1 VSNLKERASRVKDKK
16 AAIGSDVEL
25 NEFSDIAPAHE
36 CLDDLSSLSTSDQN
50 VLRAVGMNVNEE
62 NRSGTFLQMDH
73 TACITKTL
81 DPGVEVMSIDAA
93 LEKHSWLKD
102 YYWKAIQV
110 DADKYTSQAEL
121 KRTSGYFL
129 RALPGSKVKFP
140 LQSCLFI
147 GEDKIAQNVHN
158 IIIVEE
164 DADLHI
170 ITGCTVGSHVNKGLH
185 LGVSE
190 FYVKRNARLIFTM
203 IHNWAEGIAVRPRS
217 AGILE
222 ENASFVSNYI
232 CMRPVRSLQ
241 MYPTSHLNG
250 SNASARYNSI
260 LFAPPG
266 SELDV
271 GGRVILRAPGSS
283 AEVVSR
289 AVTTG
294 GKIWSRGQLVG
305 MTPGIKAHLECN
317 GLILK
322 EGGMIKA
329 IPELEAQSPDVIMSH
344 EAAVGKIAQE
354 EIEYLMARGISEE
367 EATALIVRGFVDIK
381 IEGLGPELENEL
393 DRVLKQ
399 GKGF

>member
-1 VSNLKERASRVKDKK
+1 MSDLKERAARAKDKK
-16 AAIGSDVEL
+16 AIIGSDIDL
-25 NEFSDIAPAHE
+25 AGYSDDATPQE
-36 CLDDLSSLSTSDQN
+36 CIDSLSSLSSTDQAA
-50 VLRAVGMNVNEE
+50 LKIVGMDIDEK

-73 TACITKTL
+73 TACITKPL
-81 DPGVEVMSIDAA
+81 DSGVEVMSIDVA
-93 LEKHSWLKD
+93 LEKHPWLKN
-102 YYWKAIQV
+102 YYWKTLQV
-110 DADKYTSQAEL
+110 DTDKYTAQAEL

-129 RALPGSKVKFP
+129 RALPRSKVKYP

-147 GEDKIAQNVHN
+147 SEDKIAQNVHN

-170 ITGCTVGSHVNKGLH
+170 ITGCSVGPHVNRGLH
-185 LGVSE
+185 VGISE
-190 FYVKRNARLIFTM
+190 FYVKKNARLIFTM
-203 IHNWAEGIAVRPRS
+203 IHNWAEELAVRPRS

-241 MYPTSHLNG
+241 MYPTSYLNG
-250 SNASARYNSI
+250 VNSSARYNSI
-260 LFAPPG
+260 LFAPPR

-271 GGRVILRAPGSS
+271 GGRVILKGAGSS

-317 GLILK
+317 GLVLK
-322 EGGMIKA
+322 EGGVIKA

-344 EAAVGKIAQE
+344 EASVGKIAQE
-354 EIEYLMARGISEE
+354 EIEYLMSRGISEE
-367 EATALIVRGFVDIK
+367 AAIALIVRGFVDIK

-393 DRVLKQ
+393 DLILKQ
-399 GKGF
+399 EKGF

>member
-1 VSNLKERASRVKDKK
+1 VSDLTERASRAKDKK
-16 AAIGSDVEL
+16 ATIGSDVEL
-25 NEFSDIAPAHE
+25 KEFSDEATARE
-36 CLDDLSSLSTSDQN
+36 CLDDLNSLSISDQN
-50 VLRAVGMNVNEE
+50 ALRAAGMDIDEKK
-62 NRSGTFLQMDH
+62 RSGTFLQMDH
-73 TACITKTL
+73 NACITKTL
-81 DPGVEVMSIDAA
+81 DPNVEVMSIDAA
-93 LEKHSWLKD
+93 LKKHSWLKD
-102 YYWKAIQV
+102 YYWKTVQV
-110 DADKYTSQAEL
+110 DADKYTAQTEL

-129 RALPGSKVKFP
+129 RALPGSKVKYP

-147 GEDKIAQNVHN
+147 SEDKIAQNVHN

-170 ITGCTVGSHVNKGLH
+170 ITGCAVGPHVNKGLH
-185 LGVSE
+185 VGVSE
-190 FYVKRNARLIFTM
+190 FYVKKNARLIFTM
-203 IHNWAEGIAVRPRS
+203 IHNWAEEIAVRPRS

-222 ENASFVSNYI
+222 ENAAFVSNYI

-241 MYPTSHLNG
+241 MYPTSYLSGPN
-250 SNASARYNSI
+250 STARYNSI
-260 LFAPPG
+260 LFASPG

-271 GGRVILRAPGSS
+271 GGRVILQAPGSS

-329 IPELEAQSPDVIMSH
+329 IPELEAESPDVIMSH
-344 EAAVGKIAQE
+344 EASVGKIAQE
-354 EIEYLMARGISEE
+354 EIEYLMSRGLSEE
-367 EATALIVRGFVDIK
+367 AAIALIVRGFVDIK

-393 DRVLKQ
+393 DRVLNQEKR
-399 GKGF
+399 F